1 MVVSL
6 SSKLFLASRPCFPCS
21 VNSFLNYL
29 TGALATKQQT
39 YGQFTYV
46 IRIVYTVVAWL
57 FISGLFLQFF
67 LVGLSIFVGPS
78 WWGTHVAFGRG
89 FAVITPVLLLL
100 ALAGRFPR
108 GQVVL
113 TAILIPLYVW
123 QILLIELPGRFGV
136 IVLSA
141 LHPVNAGLML
151 AIAVILAHR
160 AWKAT
165 HAKAEMKD
173 VSQVQSK
180 ETRDAVITLTAPRA
194 TTSMHN
200 HS

>member
-1 MVVSL
+1 M
-6 SSKLFLASRPCFPCS
+6 
-21 VNSFLNYL
+21 
-29 TGALATKQQT
+29 ATMQQT
-39 YGQFTYV
+39 YSQFTHV
-46 IRIVYTVVAWL
+46 MRIVYIVGVWVFLA
-57 FISGLFLQFF
+57 GLFLQFF
-67 LVGLSIFVGPS
+67 LAGLSIFVGPS
-78 WWGTHVAFGRG
+78 WWGMHIAFGRG
-89 FAVITPVLLLL
+89 FAVITLMLLLL

-113 TAILIPLYVW
+113 TALLIPLYVW

-141 LHPVNAGLML
+141 LHPVNAGLMV

-165 HAKAEMKD
+165 QAKAEMQE

-180 ETRDAVITLTAPRA
+180 ETGDAVITMTAPRA
-194 TTSMHN
+194 ITSTYDHR
-200 HS
+200 